1 MGALTRSGVI
11 NMTSDSDYVKLA
23 EKAWKEA
30 VEIAKS
36 SDDWKEEKKDKNT
49 GDIVESRK
57 NSAGRKIYRCKASI
71 GMPAKLLIEA
81 ISNTDK
87 VCEWNKTL
95 TEARVL
101 KTINKDCVISY
112 QVTSDGGGG
121 MVSARD
127 FVYVSKKTNQGEV
140 FIMGGRSVDFK
151 DAPSSNKIVRA
162 VNGPG
167 CQMISP
173 CAEDENCC
181 NFLWLMDCDYKGWMP
196 QSVLNIAMPI
206 AQTQL
211 IDCIRKLAE
220 KMKDD
225 GKF

>member
-1 MGALTRSGVI
+1 MTTDVEYIKIAGEALEEAI
-11 NMTSDSDYVKLA
+11 ELA
-23 EKAWKEA
+23 N
-30 VEIAKS
+30 S
-36 SDDWKEEKKDKNT
+36 TDGWKEEKKDDKT
-49 GDIVESRK
+49 GDIVESKK
-57 NSAGRKIYRCKASI
+57 NKTGRKIYRCKAKI
-71 GMPAKLLIEA
+71 DIPPKLLIEA
-81 ISNTDK
+81 ISDTDH
-87 VCEWNKTL
+87 VTEWNKTL
-95 TEARVL
+95 TEAKVL
-101 KTINKDCVISY
+101 KKLNDECAISY

-127 FVYVSKKTNQGEV
+127 FVYASKKTNQGEV

-220 KMKDD
+220 KMKDE

>member
-1 MGALTRSGVI
+1 MGTRSGVI

-23 EKAWKEA
+23 E
-30 VEIAKS
+30 
-36 SDDWKEEKKDKNT
+36 DDWKEEKKDKNT

-127 FVYVSKKTNQGEV
+127 FVYVSKKGYDGVTFV
-140 FIMGGRSVDFK
+140 MGGQSVEYS
-151 DAPSSNKIVRA
+151 DAPAKGKIVRA
-162 VNGPG
+162 HNGPG
-167 CQMISP
+167 CQMVTTTTDSEV
-173 CAEDENCC
+173 CL
-181 NFLWLMDCDYKGWMP
+181 FVWLMDCDYKGWMP
-196 QSVLNIAMPI
+196 QSILDVAMPV

-211 IDCIRKLAE
+211 IENIRKLAE
-220 KMKDD
+220 KLKSE

>member
-1 MGALTRSGVI
+1 MGTRSGVI

-23 EKAWKEA
+23 E
-30 VEIAKS
+30 
-36 SDDWKEEKKDKNT
+36 DDWKEEKKDKNT

-127 FVYVSKKTNQGEV
+127 FVYVSKKGYDGDTFV
-140 FIMGGRSVDFK
+140 MGGQSVEFQ
-151 DAPSSNKIVRA
+151 DAPAKEDCESSQWAGLSDGDSLGQSALSLPLADGLRLQGLDASKYS
-162 VNGPG
+162 G
-167 CQMISP
+167 CSNASGSNSTP
-173 CAEDENCC
+173 RK
-181 NFLWLMDCDYKGWMP
+181 YP
-196 QSVLNIAMPI
+196 Q
-206 AQTQL
+206 T
-211 IDCIRKLAE
+211 R
-220 KMKDD
+220 
-225 GKF
+225 